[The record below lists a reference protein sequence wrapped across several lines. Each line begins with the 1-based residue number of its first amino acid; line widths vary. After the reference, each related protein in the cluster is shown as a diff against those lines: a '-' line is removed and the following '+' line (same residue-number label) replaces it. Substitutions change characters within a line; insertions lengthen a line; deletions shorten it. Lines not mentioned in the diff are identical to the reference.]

1 MSMTATQALAR
12 KQINPE
18 SRAPRALG
26 SYSHA
31 VQVGQLVFVAGQG
44 CRDPKTGVEA
54 GITLDADGKVTA
66 YDIEVQ
72 TEGVLRNLSSVLE
85 SAGLTLSDVID
96 ATVFLK
102 SMDDFD
108 KYNKV
113 WGRYFTSA
121 CPPARTTVAVADLPG
136 RNYIEIKAIA
146 MAPEPV
152 EGCAPPSFKI
162 DSGAAS
168 L

>member
-1 MSMTATQALAR
+1 MTATQSKGR

-18 SRAPRALG
+18 SRAPKALG

-31 VQVGQLVFVAGQG
+31 VQVGSLVFVAGQG
-44 CRDPKTGVEA
+44 CRDAKTGVEA
-54 GITLDADGKVTA
+54 GITLDAKGQVIA

-72 TEGVLRNLSSVLE
+72 TEGVLNNLKTVLE
-85 SAGLTLSDVID
+85 AAGLSLADVID

-108 KYNKV
+108 KYNQI
-113 WGRYFTSA
+113 WAQHFTSE

-136 RNYIEIKAIA
+136 RNFIEIKAIA
-146 MAPEPV
+146 MAPENMNSTKAK
-152 EGCAPPSFKI
+152 E
-162 DSGAAS
+162 
-168 L
+168 

>member
-1 MSMTATQALAR
+1 MTATQSRGR

-18 SRAPRALG
+18 GRAPKALG

-31 VQVGQLVFVAGQG
+31 VQLGNLVFVAGQG
-44 CRDPKTGVEA
+44 CRDPKTGIEA
-54 GITLDADGKVTA
+54 GITLDCDGKVTA

-72 TEGVLRNLSSVLE
+72 TRGVLKNLATVLE
-85 SAGLTLSDVID
+85 AAGLSLGDVID

-102 SMDDFD
+102 TMDDFD
-108 KYNKV
+108 RYNKI
-113 WGRYFTSA
+113 WAEHFTSE

-146 MAPEPV
+146 MAP
-152 EGCAPPSFKI
+152 
-162 DSGAAS
+162 DSAGKNS
-168 L
+168 

>member
-1 MSMTATQALAR
+1 MTATQSKGR
-12 KQINPE
+12 KQINPD
-18 SRAPRALG
+18 SRAPKALG

-31 VQVGQLVFVAGQG
+31 VQVGSLVFVAGQG
-44 CRDPKTGVEA
+44 CRDAKTGVEA
-54 GITLDADGKVTA
+54 GITMDADGKVTA

-72 TEGVLRNLSSVLE
+72 TRGVLNNLSTVLAA
-85 SAGLTLSDVID
+85 AGLSLSDVID

-108 KYNKV
+108 KYNKI
-113 WGRYFTSA
+113 WAEHFTSQ

-146 MAPEPV
+146 MAKEST
-152 EGCAPPSFKI
+152 EQG
-162 DSGAAS
+162 DSE
-168 L
+168 

>member
-1 MSMTATQALAR
+1 MPMTATQSRGR

-18 SRAPRALG
+18 GRAPKALG

-31 VQVGQLVFVAGQG
+31 VQLGNLVFVAGQG
-44 CRDPKTGVEA
+44 CRDPKTGIEA
-54 GITLDADGKVTA
+54 GITLDCDGKVTA

-72 TEGVLRNLSSVLE
+72 TRGVLKNLATVLE
-85 SAGLTLSDVID
+85 AAGLSLGDVID

-102 SMDDFD
+102 TMDDFD
-108 KYNKV
+108 RYNKI
-113 WGRYFTSA
+113 WAEHFTSE

-146 MAPEPV
+146 MAP
-152 EGCAPPSFKI
+152 
-162 DSGAAS
+162 DSAGKNS
-168 L
+168 

>member
-1 MSMTATQALAR
+1 MTATQSKGR

-18 SRAPRALG
+18 SRAPKALG

-31 VQVGQLVFVAGQG
+31 VQVGGLVFVAGQG
-44 CRDPKTGVEA
+44 CRDAKTGVEA
-54 GITLDADGKVTA
+54 GITLDADGKVIA

-72 TEGVLRNLSSVLE
+72 TRGVLNNLASVLAA
-85 SAGLTLSDVID
+85 AGLSLSDVID

-108 KYNKV
+108 KYNKI
-113 WGRYFTSA
+113 WAEHFTSS

-146 MAPEPV
+146 MANEST
-152 EGCAPPSFKI
+152 EQG
-162 DSGAAS
+162 DRE
-168 L
+168 